1 MSIATS
7 EQIRAGKALLRWSGE
22 ELAVKAGVS
31 LSTIRRV
38 EAASGVPE
46 GQSLKTL
53 MAITNAL
60 EQGGVEFVGS
70 PEDRPGV
77 RLAQPAAE

>member
-1 MSIATS
+1 MSIVTA

-22 ELAVKAGVS
+22 ELSIRAGVS

-46 GQSLKTL
+46 GQNLKTL
-53 MAITNAL
+53 MAITSAL
-60 EQGGVEFVGS
+60 EAAGVEFIGS
-70 PEDRPGV
+70 PEDKPGV
-77 RLAQPAAE
+77 RLMTMKK

>member
-1 MSIATS
+1 MSIVTS

-22 ELAVKAGVS
+22 ELSVRAGVS

-46 GQSLKTL
+46 GQNLKTL
-53 MAITNAL
+53 MAITSAL
-60 EQGGVEFVGS
+60 EAAGVEFIGS
-70 PEDRPGV
+70 PEDKPGV
-77 RLAQPAAE
+77 RLMTMKK

>member
-1 MSIATS
+1 MVTS

-22 ELAVKAGVS
+22 ELSVRAGVS

-46 GQSLKTL
+46 GQNLKTL
-53 MAITNAL
+53 MAITAAL
-60 EQGGVEFVGS
+60 EAAGVEFIGS
-70 PEDRPGV
+70 PEDKPGV
-77 RLAQPAAE
+77 RLVMPRS

>member
-1 MSIATS
+1 MSIVTA

-22 ELAVKAGVS
+22 ELSVRAGVS

-46 GQSLKTL
+46 GQNLKTL
-53 MAITNAL
+53 MAITSAL
-60 EQGGVEFVGS
+60 EAAGVEFIGS
-70 PEDRPGV
+70 PDDGPGV
-77 RLAQPAAE
+77 RLIRAGS

>member
-1 MSIATS
+1 MSIVTS

-22 ELAVKAGVS
+22 ELAAKAGVS

-38 EAASGVPE
+38 EAATGVPE
-46 GQSLKTL
+46 GQNLKTL

-60 EQGGVEFVGS
+60 EAAGVEFIGS
-70 PEDRPGV
+70 PDNAPGV
-77 RLAQPAAE
+77 CLRPKNHG